1 MTQPGRGL
9 DDASRSTGGIFEFLV
24 DLALAPLK
32 TEMVLEIV
40 AEVAEPM
47 VLLVAEPMMLLEILA
62 EVAEPMVLLLAEI
75 LAEVAEPMVLLAEVV
90 SPPPPTI
97 ESATLAAL
105 ALELSARRRM
115 SEDFE

>member
-1 MTQPGRGL
+1 
-9 DDASRSTGGIFEFLV
+9 
-24 DLALAPLK
+24 
-32 TEMVLEIV
+32 
-40 AEVAEPM
+40 
-47 VLLVAEPMMLLEILA
+47 MLLEILA
-62 EVAEPMVLLLAEI
+62 EVAEPMVLLAEDPPTI
-75 LAEVAEPMVLLAEVV
+75 ESAPTMVLLAEVV